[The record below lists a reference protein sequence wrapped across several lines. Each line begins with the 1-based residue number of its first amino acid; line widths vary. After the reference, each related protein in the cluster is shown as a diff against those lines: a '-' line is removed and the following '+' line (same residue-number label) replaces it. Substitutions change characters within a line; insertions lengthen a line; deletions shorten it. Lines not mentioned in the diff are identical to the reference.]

1 MPARPERKKPWY
13 LVVALLGGL
22 AFGVGGGCDGYRAI
36 TFYKNPS
43 LDPASLVQGIAND
56 IDRNLVAK
64 AFEAWLAAMD
74 MAKGRVFPIGVAALL
89 VGAALI
95 VFALRAMAA
104 RPGARGVLMQLVFVQ
119 AALGIASY
127 VLQKDVRAAEQGFHA
142 AVIEAQAHEGVADRV
157 EAEKVARLAVATNSW
172 LPPVYLAL
180 RTLGSIL
187 IIIAMTRPRSR
198 EFFDAPSDP
207 VSEP

>member
-1 MPARPERKKPWY
+1 MAARPERKKPWY

-36 TFYKNPS
+36 TFYKSAN
-43 LDPASLVQGIAND
+43 LDPASLVQGMAND
-56 IDRNLVAK
+56 VDRAIVAK

-74 MAKGRVFPIGVAALL
+74 VAKERVFPIGVAALL
-89 VGAALI
+89 IGAAMV

-104 RPGARGVLMQLVFVQ
+104 RPGARGVLMQLVVAQ
-119 AALGIASY
+119 AGLGIASY
-127 VLQKDVRAAEQGFHA
+127 VLQRDVRDAEQGFHA
-142 AVIEAQAHEGVADRV
+142 AVIRAQAHEGVADAA
-157 EAEKVARLAVATNSW
+157 EADKVARLAVATNRW

-187 IIIAMTRPRSR
+187 IVIAMTRPRSR
-198 EFFDAPSDP
+198 EFFDAARDP
-207 VSEP
+207 VSEQ

>member
-56 IDRNLVAK
+56 IDRALVAK
-64 AFEAWLAAMD
+64 AFEAWLSAMD
-74 MAKGRVFPIGVAALL
+74 LAKARVFPIGVAMLL
-89 VGAALI
+89 IGAAM
-95 VFALRAMAA
+95 VMFALRAMAA
-104 RPGARGVLMQLVFVQ
+104 RPGARGVLMQLVVVQ
-119 AALGIASY
+119 AGLGIASY
-127 VLQKDVRAAEQGFHA
+127 VLQKDVRTAEQGFHG
-142 AVIEAQAHEGVADRV
+142 AVIEAQAHEGVADRA
-157 EAEKVARLAVATNSW
+157 EAEKVARLAVATNRW

-187 IIIAMTRPRSR
+187 IVIAMTRPRSR
-198 EFFDAPSDP
+198 EFFDAAADP